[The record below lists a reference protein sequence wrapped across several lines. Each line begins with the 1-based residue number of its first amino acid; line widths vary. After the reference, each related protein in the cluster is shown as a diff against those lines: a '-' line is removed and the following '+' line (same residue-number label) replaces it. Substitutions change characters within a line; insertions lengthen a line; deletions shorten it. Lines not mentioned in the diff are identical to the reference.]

1 MACPMYERVALFL
14 IMFSIR
20 LLDYMARKQ
29 VQSES
34 AGPRRRSRA
43 GCLAGYTSSY
53 GLSQMGFD
61 WPGCTSLV
69 ALLVGLESLLLY
81 RPAGL

>member
-1 MACPMYERVALFL
+1 MNGLTLLPSRSMNL
-14 IMFSIR
+14 IWSES
-20 LLDYMARKQ
+20 MARKR
-29 VQSES
+29 VQSG
-34 AGPRRRSRA
+34 AADGRHGRSRA